1 MKSLILIFCLALSFL
16 APTVNAA
23 EMPDPAPLFAATLTD
38 LDGKVV
44 AMKDLRGKPLLVN
57 FWARWCGPCRV
68 EIPEFTKVQRQ
79 MKDKGLVVVGIG
91 LEDKSETVREFARA
105 YEMEYTVLLARD
117 QGLPLLRALGN
128 TRAALPYTLAIDRH
142 GKVVTAKLGLMTKAD
157 IDAALALLY

>member
-1 MKSLILIFCLALSFL
+1 MRSLFLFLCLVFPFL
-16 APTVNAA
+16 AQSANAG

-38 LDGKVV
+38 LDGKAV

-68 EIPEFTKVQRQ
+68 EIPELTKVQRQ

-105 YEMEYTVLLARD
+105 YEMEYTVLLAKD

-128 TRAALPYTLAIDRH
+128 MKAALPYTLAIDRN
-142 GKVVTAKLGLMTKAD
+142 GKVVSTKLGLMTKAD
-157 IDAALALLY
+157 IDAALARLY